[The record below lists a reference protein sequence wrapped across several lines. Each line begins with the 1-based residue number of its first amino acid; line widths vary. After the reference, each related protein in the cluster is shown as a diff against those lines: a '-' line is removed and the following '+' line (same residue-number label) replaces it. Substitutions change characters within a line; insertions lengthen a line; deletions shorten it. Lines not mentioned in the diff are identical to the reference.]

1 MKIKNIIGLVLTGI
15 GLISF
20 IIINIVIFGL
30 LPIALFIGLIISF
43 IIAIAGCIILFPGI
57 IEKIKGLKK

>member
-1 MKIKNIIGLVLTGI
+1 MKIKNIIGLALTGI

-20 IIINIVIFGL
+20 IILSIVIFNL

-43 IIAIAGCIILFPGI
+43 IVSVSGIVIIFPDI
-57 IEKIKGLKK
+57 IEKIKGFKK

>member
-1 MKIKNIIGLVLTGI
+1 MKIKNIIGLVLTGV
-15 GLISF
+15 GLLSF
-20 IIINIVIFGL
+20 IILSTVMFSL

-43 IIAIAGCIILFPGI
+43 IVSISGIVIIFPGI